1 MDSKQN
7 ISEYDETTQAA
18 IRKIM
23 FEQKQKV
30 LFMQT
35 LFSSACVFVRNL
47 DIDEIIFYIFAYD
60 ILYDIFRCWARL
72 PPPPQRRRLWT
83 K

>member
-1 MDSKQN
+1 VLFLVEGLIVCDLLSLFLTFSHLPTLSPAQVDSTQN

-30 LFMQT
+30 RPGM
-35 LFSSACVFVRNL
+35 SWN
-47 DIDEIIFYIFAYD
+47 
-60 ILYDIFRCWARL
+60 
-72 PPPPQRRRLWT
+72 
-83 K
+83 